1 MPFGPFEYFFRWR
14 ELNRDLSARWDRVA
28 ENTSRLELAEPL
40 VSDDYISAS
49 IRNFSAPWI
58 TGKPRTLKFD
68 LYNEAFG
75 TQDLGAWLKTQS
87 RQFLGVDISPV
98 IARRA
103 KTRLLRDEPEK
114 TGLVV
119 GDIRRLPFP
128 DRSFDLVFSY
138 GTIEHV
144 REVRQALAEAARV
157 LKPRGRLLLFVNN
170 LYNLFAAP
178 LLNLGLSPWLKNF
191 TSYEPAFSPQRARG
205 WVEAEGFRVLQ
216 ADGIILL
223 PKPLRYF
230 ELAVE
235 GFGVSPLRRLARGC
249 AASGVKA
256 ARRLE
261 KNRFLRRGGE
271 MIAIAAEKII

>member
-14 ELNRDLSARWDRVA
+14 ELDRDLSARWDRVA
-28 ENTSRLELAEPL
+28 EKTAGLDLSEPL
-40 VSDDYISAS
+40 ISDDYFHEAIQ
-49 IRNFSAPWI
+49 NFSAPWI
-58 TGKPRTLKFD
+58 AGKPRTLKLD

-75 TQDLGAWLKTQS
+75 TQALGSWLKNQS
-87 RQFLGVDISPV
+87 RQFLGIDISPV

-103 KTRLLRDEPEK
+103 QTRLPRGGPVK

-119 GDIRRLPFP
+119 GDIRRLPFRG
-128 DRSFDLVFSY
+128 RSFDLVFSF

-170 LYNLFAAP
+170 LYNLFATP
-178 LLNLGLSPWLKNF
+178 LLNLGLSPWLKKY
-191 TSYEPAFSPQRARG
+191 TSFEPAFSPQRVRG
-205 WVEAEGFRVLQ
+205 WVEAEGFRVIR

-235 GFGVSPLRRLARGC
+235 GFGLSPLRRLARGF
-249 AASGVKA
+249 AGAGVKA

-261 KNRFLRRGGE
+261 RNRFLRRGGE
-271 MIAIAAEKII
+271 MIAIVGEKAT

>member
-1 MPFGPFEYFFRWR
+1 MPFGPFEYFFRWQ
-14 ELNRDLSARWDRVA
+14 ELDPELSSRWDRLA
-28 ENTSRLELAEPL
+28 ENTPHRNLREPL
-40 VSDDYISAS
+40 VSDRYFTEA

-58 TGKPRTLKFD
+58 PEKPRTLKLD

-75 TQDLGAWLKTQS
+75 TQTLGSWLKNQS
-87 RQFLGVDISPV
+87 RQFLGIDISPV

-103 KTRLLRDEPEK
+103 QTRLSRDEREK
-114 TGLVV
+114 AGLVV
-119 GDIRRLPFP
+119 GDIRRLPFRG
-128 DRSFDLVFSY
+128 RSFDLVFSF

-170 LYNLFAAP
+170 LYNLFATP
-178 LLNLGLSPWLKNF
+178 LLNLGLSPWLKRY
-191 TSYEPAFSPQRARG
+191 TSFEPAFPPQRVRG
-205 WVEAEGFRVLQ
+205 WVEAEGFRVLR

-223 PKPLRYF
+223 PKPFRYL

-235 GFGVSPLRRLARGC
+235 GFGLSPLRRLARGL
-249 AASGVKA
+249 AGSGVKA

-261 KNRFLRRGGE
+261 KIGPLRRGGE
-271 MIAIAAEKII
+271 MIAVVGEKII

>member
-14 ELNRDLSARWDRVA
+14 ELDRDLSARWDRVA
-28 ENTSRLELAEPL
+28 EKAARLDLTEPL
-40 VSDDYISAS
+40 ISDDYFREAIQD
-49 IRNFSAPWI
+49 FSAPWI
-58 TGKPRTLKFD
+58 AGKPRTLKLD

-75 TQDLGAWLKTQS
+75 TQSLGSWLQSRS
-87 RQFLGVDISPV
+87 RQFLGIDISPV

-103 KTRLLRDEPEK
+103 RTRLSRNGREK
-114 TGLVV
+114 AGLVV
-119 GDIRRLPFP
+119 GDIRRLPF
-128 DRSFDLVFSY
+128 RGQSFDLVFSF

-178 LLNLGLSPWLKNF
+178 LFNLGLSPWLKKF
-191 TSYEPAFSPQRARG
+191 TSYEPAFSPQRVRG
-205 WVEAEGFRVLQ
+205 WVEAEGFRVIR

-235 GFGVSPLRRLARGC
+235 GFGLSPLRRLARGF

-261 KNRFLRRGGE
+261 RNRFLRRGGE
-271 MIAIAAEKII
+271 MIAIAAEKAT